1 MKTNFFER
9 CLQLADQALQE
20 NEVPIGA
27 VLVKDSQIIAEAY
40 NQTEQRNSF
49 ICHAEILVIEEACR
63 KLENKYLVN
72 CQLYVSVEPC
82 KMCRAAAS
90 LSRIESI
97 HYLLPSAKFG
107 DSGPGYFDTKI
118 QASDEDEL
126 IQQSHLLMRSF
137 FEKRR

>member
-9 CLQLADQALQE
+9 CLELADQSLQE
-20 NEVPIGA
+20 SEVPIGA
-27 VLVKDSQIIAEAY
+27 VLVKDDQIIAEAY
-40 NQTEQRNSF
+40 NQTEKRNSF
-49 ICHAEILVIEEACR
+49 IYHAEILAIEEAC
-63 KLENKYLVN
+63 KTLESKYLIG

-82 KMCRAAAS
+82 KMCRAAAA

-107 DSGPGYFDTKI
+107 ESGPGYFDTKI
-118 QASDEDEL
+118 QSCDHEKL